1 VIIILSIF
9 LTGVLFWS
17 LDDTSIKSLLSCS
30 SDHIVGH
37 EKSHTHSHDD
47 STEQLGKMLTWRKD
61 RLVSLS
67 KDNRRTIEE
76 FLVSS
81 DSRTKMTVDTFQR
94 ILDMLLS
101 KNKRRFWK
109 PKKGLRFCYYLKPF
123 KDVRKR
129 VSESRKHR
137 KRHLYQ
143 LKEC

>member
-17 LDDTSIKSLLSCS
+17 LHDNSIQSLLWCS
-30 SDHIVGH
+30 FNDFVGH
-37 EKSHTHSHDD
+37 EKLHTHSHDD
-47 STEQLGKMLTWRKD
+47 LTEQLGKMLTWRKD
-61 RLVSLS
+61 RLASLS
-67 KDNRRTIEE
+67 KDNRRIIEE
-76 FLVSS
+76 FLISS
-81 DSRTKMTVDTFQR
+81 DSRTEMTVDTFQR
-94 ILDMLLS
+94 IPDMLLS